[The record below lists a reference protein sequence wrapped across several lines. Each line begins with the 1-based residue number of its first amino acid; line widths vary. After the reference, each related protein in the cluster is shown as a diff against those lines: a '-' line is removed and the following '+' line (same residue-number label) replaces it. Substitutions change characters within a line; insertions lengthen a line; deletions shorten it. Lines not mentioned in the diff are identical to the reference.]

1 MAGSTC
7 NISQVVI
14 TMSEA
19 ELACKLLGKR
29 YILTENVMF
38 ENNVLNLKYTI
49 ELVVKINNTQWES
62 LSVRTLPALFYRA
75 ALMIIMHTKVR
86 IEEVKH

>member
-1 MAGSTC
+1 MKEATVAGSTC

-19 ELACKLLGKR
+19 ELACKLLGKH

-38 ENNVLNLKYTI
+38 D
-49 ELVVKINNTQWES
+49 NTM
-62 LSVRTLPALFYRA
+62 F
-75 ALMIIMHTKVR
+75 
-86 IEEVKH
+86 